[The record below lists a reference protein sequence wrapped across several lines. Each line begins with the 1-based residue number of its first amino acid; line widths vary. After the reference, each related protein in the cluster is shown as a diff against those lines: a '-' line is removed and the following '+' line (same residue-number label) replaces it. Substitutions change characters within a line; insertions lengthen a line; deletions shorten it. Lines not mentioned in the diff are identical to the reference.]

1 MENLRIKVL
10 TNNMFL
16 NLYDKYKIN
25 ETKINKINKLIMR
38 LNDDI
43 FEDAL
48 IKKSISLKTENKTI
62 DKLLDDIIIKY
73 T

>member
-1 MENLRIKVL
+1 MKNLRIKVL
-10 TNNMFL
+10 TNNL
-16 NLYDKYKIN
+16 YYNLYDKYKIN
-25 ETKINKINKLIMR
+25 ETKINKINLLIMR

-48 IKKSISLKTENKTI
+48 IHKSILLKTENKTI
-62 DKLLDDIIIKY
+62 NKLLDDIIIKY

>member
-38 LNDDI
+38 LNDEL
-43 FEDAL
+43 FEDVL
-48 IKKSISLKTENKTI
+48 IKKSISLKKENKTI

>member
-1 MENLRIKVL
+1 MKNLRIKVL
-10 TNNMFL
+10 TNNL
-16 NLYDKYKIN
+16 YYNLYDKYKIN

-38 LNDDI
+38 LNDEL

-48 IKKSISLKTENKTI
+48 IKKSISLKKENKTI
-62 DKLLDDIIIKY
+62 DKLLYDIIIKY

>member
-38 LNDDI
+38 LNDEL
-43 FEDAL
+43 FEDVL
-48 IKKSISLKTENKTI
+48 IKKSISLKKENKTI
-62 DKLLDDIIIKY
+62 YKLLDYIIIKY